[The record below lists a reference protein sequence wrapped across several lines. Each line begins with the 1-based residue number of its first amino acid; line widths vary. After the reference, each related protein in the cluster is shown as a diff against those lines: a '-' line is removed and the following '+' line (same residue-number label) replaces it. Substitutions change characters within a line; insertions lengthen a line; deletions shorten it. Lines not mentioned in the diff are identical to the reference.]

1 MSDLLRKRIDTGRAE
16 IFLLELL
23 TVSLPFSFEVS
34 ISDSSRLFFP
44 TEPLMVAL
52 LLVVAAGLLLRRG
65 SASAFIT
72 KDSRIVI
79 PFAAALILGTLFST
93 QIGVSLKFTAINLL
107 YITVFFL
114 ILHRHLVTRPN
125 LFQHLVL
132 LYTAGFIAI
141 SLLAVYRYSQ
151 MGWNPA
157 VVKALFRPFYKDHT
171 IFGAT
176 AAMLTAFWLSYPRSG
191 KFLTPVLLQWVTG
204 ILLAGAV
211 FMSYSRAAILSL
223 LVFVLVR
230 LLFYLKVRPWQIG
243 SVAMLLLL
251 YLFINRGTVSDR
263 INANRHDSGNRQS
276 DLVDHTLSVT
286 NINTDVSNRERLNR
300 WTSGISMFAARPVTG
315 FGPGTYQF
323 AYIPFQNPEYMT
335 RLSVTDP
342 GHIPENSGGTAHSE
356 YILSMSETGI
366 PGIAA
371 WLVMLASIAAM
382 AFRAAAAKVQNRMVI
397 AGVATL
403 STYIFH
409 AFFNNFLNTDKFA
422 FLFWG
427 ILAWTGIHS
436 LKQLKDEQ

>member
-1 MSDLLRKRIDTGRAE
+1 
-16 IFLLELL
+16 
-23 TVSLPFSFEVS
+23 
-34 ISDSSRLFFP
+34 
-44 TEPLMVAL
+44 
-52 LLVVAAGLLLRRG
+52 
-65 SASAFIT
+65 
-72 KDSRIVI
+72 
-79 PFAAALILGTLFST
+79 
-93 QIGVSLKFTAINLL
+93 
-107 YITVFFL
+107 
-114 ILHRHLVTRPN
+114 
-125 LFQHLVL
+125 
-132 LYTAGFIAI
+132 
-141 SLLAVYRYSQ
+141 
-151 MGWNPA
+151 
-157 VVKALFRPFYKDHT
+157 
-171 IFGAT
+171 
-176 AAMLTAFWLSYPRSG
+176 MLTAFWLSYPRSG
-191 KFLTPVLLQWVTG
+191 KFLTPVLLQWFTG